1 MKLLCITKCPTG
13 MVQTYVAAEQLE
25 SAAEAL
31 GYEIRTET
39 HGAQGI
45 GGEFTPEQIDEAD
58 YVIIASNTKVEK
70 TTRFG
75 NKSFLLFPWR
85 MPQTTLSLCSDVYSR
100 NLKHMNNQRNS
111 FPKS

>member
-1 MKLLCITKCPTG
+1 MEETFMKLLCITKCPTG

-39 HGAQGI
+39 HGAQGL

-58 YVIIASNTKVEK
+58 YVLIAS
-70 TTRFG
+70 
-75 NKSFLLFPWR
+75 KSFLLFPWR
-85 MPQTTLSLCSDVYSR
+85 MPQITLSLCSDVYSR